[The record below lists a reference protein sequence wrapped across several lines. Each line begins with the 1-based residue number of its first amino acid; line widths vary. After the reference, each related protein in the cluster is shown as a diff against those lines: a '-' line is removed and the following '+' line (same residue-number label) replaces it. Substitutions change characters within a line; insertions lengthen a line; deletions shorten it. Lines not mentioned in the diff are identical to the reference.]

1 VRARTRAPFLTLI
14 VAAGCGGQPVAPKP
28 APPIVGP
35 LGSSLAGLEH
45 PTRTCSEAAVG
56 IEQATRAIR
65 PPEGSVL
72 QLVRA
77 RCADDRWPD
86 AAIDCFAIMHEGD
99 LGACASKLA
108 EEARHQ
114 LFAALGGTDE
124 AAVAIAK
131 IRLADMHVGVAAC
144 DALFVA
150 AREFLGCEAI
160 PIATRAEVGPQ
171 IADSWDLPDK
181 LPADAQARMTTVCDQ
196 SRQALVQQSVTAGCQ
211 LGP

>member
-1 VRARTRAPFLTLI
+1 MSP
-14 VAAGCGGQPVAPKP
+14 
-28 APPIVGP
+28 
-35 LGSSLAGLEH
+35 AGLEH
-45 PTRTCSEAAVG
+45 PARTCSEAAVG
-56 IEQATRAIR
+56 LEQATRAIR

-72 QLVRA
+72 QLMRA
-77 RCADDRWPD
+77 RCADDRWAD
-86 AAIDCFAIMHEGD
+86 DAIDCFATMREGD
-99 LGACASKLA
+99 LGACASRLP

-131 IRLADMHVGVAAC
+131 IRLADMHVGVVAC
-144 DALFVA
+144 DELFAA

-181 LPADAQARMTTVCDQ
+181 LPADAQARMSIVCTRT
-196 SRQALVQQSVTAGCQ
+196 RQALVQQSVTAGCQ
-211 LGP
+211 LGR